1 MYMEPKRG
9 RAMLKKQI
17 IFKFLILISFLL
29 SSAQGFSKKDKMLD
43 LVSEVIAKE
52 VFKQMRI
59 KFDPK
64 SLKTVKK
71 ELKNQNVPQNF
82 VSYFSCQVKTKSYA
96 NIKSCLKN
104 VTKKESFNVYT
115 TSLSEAITN
124 LYNKKVVV
132 FLM

>member
-1 MYMEPKRG
+1 MIKNR
-9 RAMLKKQI
+9 L
-17 IFKFLILISFLL
+17 IFKIFILMSLILGTNH
-29 SSAQGFSKKDKMLD
+29 AFSKKDKMLD

-64 SLKTVKK
+64 ALKTVKK
-71 ELKNQNVPQNF
+71 ELKIQKVPQNF
-82 VSYFSCQVKTKSYA
+82 LSYFSCQEKTQKYEK
-96 NIKSCLKN
+96 IKACLKN
-104 VTKKESFNVYT
+104 VTKKESFDVYT

-124 LYNKKVVV
+124 LYNKNVVV

>member
-1 MYMEPKRG
+1 MIKNR
-9 RAMLKKQI
+9 L
-17 IFKFLILISFLL
+17 IFKIFILMSLILGTNH
-29 SSAQGFSKKDKMLD
+29 AFSKKDKMLD

-64 SLKTVKK
+64 ALKTVKR
-71 ELKNQNVPQNF
+71 ELKIQKVPQNF
-82 VSYFSCQVKTKSYA
+82 LSYFSCQVKTQRYEKVKA
-96 NIKSCLKN
+96 CLKN

-124 LYNKKVVV
+124 LYNKNVVV

>member
-1 MYMEPKRG
+1 MIKNR
-9 RAMLKKQI
+9 L
-17 IFKFLILISFLL
+17 IFKIFILISLILGTNHAFP
-29 SSAQGFSKKDKMLD
+29 KKDKMLD

-64 SLKTVKK
+64 ALKTVKK
-71 ELKNQNVPQNF
+71 ELKIQKVPQNF
-82 VSYFSCQVKTKSYA
+82 LSYFSCQTKTQKYEK
-96 NIKSCLKN
+96 IKACLKN
-104 VTKKESFNVYT
+104 VTKKESFDVYT

-124 LYNKKVVV
+124 LYNKNVVV

>member
-1 MYMEPKRG
+1 MIKNR
-9 RAMLKKQI
+9 L
-17 IFKFLILISFLL
+17 IFKIFILMSLILGTNH
-29 SSAQGFSKKDKMLD
+29 AFSKKDKMLD

-64 SLKTVKK
+64 ALKTVKR
-71 ELKNQNVPQNF
+71 ELKIQKVPQNF
-82 VSYFSCQVKTKSYA
+82 LSYFSCQVKTHRYEIVKA
-96 NIKSCLKN
+96 CLKN

-124 LYNKKVVV
+124 LYNKNVVV